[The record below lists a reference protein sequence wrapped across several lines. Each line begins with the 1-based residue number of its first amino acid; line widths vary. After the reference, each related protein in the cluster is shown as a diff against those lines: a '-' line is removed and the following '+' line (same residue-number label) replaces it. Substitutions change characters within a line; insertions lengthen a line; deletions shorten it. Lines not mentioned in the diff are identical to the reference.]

1 MIRLEVIQGEEVGR
15 SFDCDEP
22 KVSIG
27 RSPNSVVQLTDYHL
41 SNEHGLLFKEGDRYV
56 YRDLRSTNGSM
67 LVKGQKRVVLDGADR
82 WEATVE
88 DGDKLLLGDA
98 ASPVILLCKVHEAAA
113 DEEENQR
120 ILATRSL
127 SELPT
132 VTGKVERGPDV
143 TALYSA
149 IKHLGGRLELNE
161 TLEAVAKAVFDLLPR
176 ATHTSILL
184 NEGSDEERF
193 VPMLARGREG
203 SESGGD
209 PIMMS
214 RAVLNRVLKDRTA
227 VLAANAEAELGGS
240 ESIMG
245 AQIRS
250 TIGVPLWS
258 GEKILGVIECDNRA
272 ASGIFTEKDLD
283 LLLVLGGQTA
293 LAIDNARL
301 FNELKVAEE
310 KLRGENRYLKTRQQ
324 GVRFDNIIGES
335 PPMKEIFAQLE
346 KVIDTRATVCINGET
361 GTGKEL
367 IASAI
372 HHQGKR
378 REKMFV
384 AQNCAALPENLLESE
399 LFGHKKGAFTGA
411 DHDKKGLFEIADS
424 GTLFLDEI
432 AEMSLTLQAKLLRVL
447 QEGEVRPVGAS
458 RSKHVDVRI
467 ICATNKSLQ
476 KEVEGGR
483 FREDLFYRLMVFP
496 ITLPP
501 LRERREDIPLLAQ
514 HFLQRY
520 TAEMR
525 KAVAGTS
532 QEALNQ
538 LCSYHWPGNIREL
551 ENEVQRLVI
560 QVNDGDIIGPEHLSP
575 QIRRVESLVERVAPP
590 KGTLKEMMEHV
601 ERWLLTQALKE
612 HGNNK
617 TQTAATLGITREG
630 LHKKLSKYSID
641 GKSR

>member
-1 MIRLEVIQGEEVGR
+1 MIRLEVLQGQDVGR
-15 SFDCDEP
+15 SFDCDQP
-22 KVSIG
+22 KVTIG
-27 RSPNSVVQLTDYHL
+27 RSPNAIVQLGDYHL
-41 SNEHGLLFKEGDRYV
+41 SNEHGLIFLEGDQYV

-67 LVKGQKRVVLDGADR
+67 LLRGQKRFVLDGSDR
-82 WEATVE
+82 WEATIE

-98 ASPVILLCKVHEAAA
+98 ASPVILQCKVVNAPVES
-113 DEEENQR
+113 EEEHR
-120 ILATRSL
+120 IIATRSL
-127 SELPT
+127 DELPS
-132 VTGKVERGPDV
+132 VAGKVERGPDV
-143 TALYSA
+143 SVLYTA
-149 IKHLGGRLELNE
+149 IKQLGGRLDLNE
-161 TLEAVAKAVFDLLPR
+161 TLEAVSTAVFNLLPR
-176 ATHTSILL
+176 ATHVSISLS
-184 NEGSDEERF
+184 EGGDEQRF
-193 VPMLARGREG
+193 VPMLARSREG
-203 SESGGD
+203 AESGD

-214 RAVLNRVLKDRTA
+214 RSVLRRVLKDRTA
-227 VLAANAEAELGGS
+227 VLAANAVAELGGS

-250 TIGVPLWS
+250 TIGVPLWR

-272 ASGIFTEKDLD
+272 SSGIFTEKDLD
-283 LLLVLGGQTA
+283 LLLVLAGQAA
-293 LAIDNARL
+293 LAIDNAWL
-301 FNELKVAEE
+301 YHELKVAEE
-310 KLRGENRYLKTRQQ
+310 KLRGENRYLKGRQQ
-324 GVRFDNIIGES
+324 GVRFDNIIGEADS
-335 PPMKEIFAQLE
+335 MKKIFAQLE
-346 KVIDTRATVCINGET
+346 KVIDTRATVCITGET

-411 DHDKKGLFEIADS
+411 DQDKKGLFEIADA

-458 RSKHVDVRI
+458 RSKQVDVRI

-476 KEVEGGR
+476 KEVESGR

-501 LRERREDIPLLAQ
+501 LRERREDIPLLTQ

-525 KAVAGTS
+525 KAVAGLS

-538 LCSYHWPGNIREL
+538 LCTYQWPGNIREL

-560 QVNDGDIIGPEHLSP
+560 QVNDGDIVGPEHLSP
-575 QIRRVESLVERVAPP
+575 QIRKVESLVERVAPP

-601 ERWLLTQALKE
+601 ERWLLTQALRE

-617 TQTAATLGITREG
+617 TQTAAALGITREG
-630 LHKKLSKYSID
+630 LHKKLSKYTID
-641 GKSR
+641 GKR